1 MGALIPPDEIALD
14 AARPTRARYAVLAS
28 LSLVAAIA
36 YLERQLIS
44 IVAAPMEVDLHLTKT
59 QMGSVMSSFFV
70 GYALFQIPCGW
81 LADRWGSRKSL
92 ALFAV
97 VWSVAAGAMAFASDY
112 TSAAALWFTAGSA
125 QAGAFACA
133 ASSLR
138 KWLPMTRWAFG
149 SGMLGSFMSLGG
161 ALSALLAGSLA
172 EQLSW
177 RELFVVFSLPGVV
190 WGIVF
195 FWWFRDTPTS
205 HSSTNLLE
213 RQLIA
218 AGQPDQ
224 LESADAELVAA
235 SMPWLSMLASPSMWA
250 ICGQQFFRAAA
261 YIFFATWF
269 PTYLEQT
276 RGVSLEQAGALTSLP
291 LVAVVLGSPL
301 GGIASDWLLART
313 GNRRVSRCFLSASSL
328 SLCAGLIVAAYFVL
342 DARLAVLVISAGSFC
357 AAFGGVSA
365 YTITLDLG
373 GRHVATVFS
382 VMNMCGNLGAALF
395 PSLVGRWVDATG
407 RWDEVLLIFAA
418 IYIAAAACWMSLNPR
433 RMIFRNSL
441 EPVVAGN

>member
-1 MGALIPPDEIALD
+1 MRALIPPDEIALD
-14 AARPTRARYAVLAS
+14 TARPTRVRYVVLAS

-44 IVAAPMEVDLHLTKT
+44 IVAAPMEVDLQLTKT

-81 LADRWGSRKSL
+81 LADRWGSRRSL
-92 ALFAV
+92 SLFAI
-97 VWSVAAGAMAFASDY
+97 VWSVAAGAMALANDY
-112 TSAAALWFTAGSA
+112 ASAAALWFVAGSA

-138 KWLPMTRWAFG
+138 KWLPMTRWALG
-149 SGMLGSFMSLGG
+149 SGMLSSFMSLGG

-172 EQLSW
+172 QELSW
-177 RELFVVFSLPGVV
+177 RALFVVFSLPGVI
-190 WGIVF
+190 WGVVF
-195 FWWFRDTPTS
+195 FWWFRDIPAE
-205 HSSTNLLE
+205 HSSTNLSE
-213 RQLIA
+213 HRLIA
-218 AGQPDQ
+218 AGQSDPT
-224 LESADAELVAA
+224 ETTNAKSV
-235 SMPWLSMLASPSMWA
+235 STPVPWLTMLANRSMWA

-269 PTYLEQT
+269 PTYLEET
-276 RGVSLEQAGALTSLP
+276 RGVSLKQAGLLTSLP

-301 GGIASDWLLART
+301 GGIASDWLLSRT
-313 GNRRVSRCFLSASSL
+313 GNRRVSRCWLSASSL
-328 SLCAGLIVAAYFVL
+328 SLCAALIIGAYFVL

-365 YTITLDLG
+365 YTITMDLG

-382 VMNMCGNLGAALF
+382 VMNMCGNIGAALF
-395 PSLVGRWVDATG
+395 PPLVGRWVDATG
-407 RWDEVLLIFAA
+407 RWNEVLLIFAA
-418 IYIAAAACWMSLNPR
+418 MYIAAAACWMSLNPR
-433 RMIFRNSL
+433 RMIFASTTQ
-441 EPVVAGN
+441 PASPGN